1 MITVDI
7 LIWQFVRIMV
17 YLEGRKKGPAADL
30 YALWRAQWREVDGKL
45 AELGQSDPDA
55 FARMMMSETV
65 ALHCAS
71 AVQLAEMQKAVAAVI
86 AELTAEIAKGGD
98 DEHLTDLAFER
109 DELTAL
115 NKDLDDI
122 RAAMDSDGG
131 PDGDEDAPPRR
142 KRKRR

>member
-30 YALWRAQWREVDGKL
+30 YTLWRDQWQAVDRQL
-45 AELGQSDPDA
+45 AELGEKDPDA
-55 FARMMMSETV
+55 FARTMMSETV

-71 AVQLAEMQKAVAAVI
+71 PAQLAEMQNSVSAVI
-86 AELTAEIAKGGD
+86 AELAAEIAKGGD

-122 RAAMDSDGG
+122 RAAMGS
-131 PDGDEDAPPRR
+131 DGDEDAPPRR
-142 KRKRR
+142 KRKKR

>member
-17 YLEGRKKGPAADL
+17 YLEGRRKGPAADL
-30 YALWRAQWREVDGKL
+30 YTLWRDQWGEIDRTL
-45 AELGQSDPDA
+45 ADLSRKDPGA
-55 FARMMMSETV
+55 YARMMMSDTI
-65 ALHCAS
+65 ALQCAS
-71 AVQLAEMQKAVAAVI
+71 AAQLHEMQNSVAAVI
-86 AELTAEIAKGGD
+86 AELKAEIAKGGD

-142 KRKRR
+142 RR

>member
-30 YALWRAQWREVDGKL
+30 YTLWRGQWADVDRTL
-45 AELGQSDPDA
+45 ADLSQKDPDA
-55 FARMMMSETV
+55 FARMMMSDTV

-71 AVQLAEMQKAVAAVI
+71 AAQLHEMQKAVAAVI
-86 AELTAEIAKGGD
+86 TELKAEIAKGGD

-122 RAAMDSDGG
+122 RAAMGSDGS
-131 PDGDEDAPPRR
+131 EAEPPRR
-142 KRKRR
+142 RRSKKRR